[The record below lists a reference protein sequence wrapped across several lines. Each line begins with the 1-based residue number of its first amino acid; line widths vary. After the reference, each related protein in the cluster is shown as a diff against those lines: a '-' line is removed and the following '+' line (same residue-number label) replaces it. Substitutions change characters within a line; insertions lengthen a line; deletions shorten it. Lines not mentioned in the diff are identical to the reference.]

1 VLVNLSNETG
11 VTPFWLAASGGH
23 GDIVKWMIAS
33 GREVHLGQAVTSLEP
48 PAGKK
53 RNKKVDEMLSLLGQ
67 FRENQE
73 STTAKVRAALGI
85 ASTVIPHTHTF
96 STISPRTYGSH
107 QIRHGHIHCSNRR

>member
-1 VLVNLSNETG
+1 
-11 VTPFWLAASGGH
+11 LAGSQWWPRGYCQVDDCLGKGGSF
-23 GDIVKWMIAS
+23 GAGRDVAGTT
-33 GREVHLGQAVTSLEP
+33 GREE
-48 PAGKK
+48 